1 MFNIYNADQ
10 SIKIRLIEGF
20 DQTGLTPFS
29 KIEYNGHHYNI
40 DTVVFCTD
48 APLNV
53 TIVNM
58 TRFIND
64 HMRAGVALSIREFE
78 CSEDSVYVELA
89 VEHATF
95 ADVILVIDAEK
106 Q

>member
-10 SIKIRLIEGF
+10 SIKLRFFNDKAKSI
-20 DQTGLTPFS
+20 PFS
-29 KIEYNGHHYNI
+29 KIEYNNKSYNI
-40 DTVVFCTD
+40 DLVLFNTD
-48 APLNV
+48 APLNP

-58 TRFIND
+58 TRFMND
-64 HMRAGVALSIREFE
+64 HMRSRVVKALWIREFE
-78 CSEDSVYVELA
+78 CREDSVYVELA
-89 VEHATF
+89 VEHAAF